1 MNMTPSPLKVECVG
15 LADELAAALVP
26 LTEAAGLALDL
37 GEDFSCIRIYGDDLP
52 GDDDAWYRL
61 EAPARAG
68 DLPVLSLFCHGKCF
82 GSSARQRDAVRP
94 APQIWEQ
101 SAPPHGKVGGGPGD
115 FSQDRAGVFLHHHLL
130 TARDVVRAEVVGR
143 NIPPS
148 VAEAF
153 AEAWAVYVDGRLAR
167 QGLPGYPLAERR
179 GRFARIFSLAGILL
193 PDHWQ
198 VFQSLWDGALADQKD
213 VLEVVKRLPG
223 L

>member
-1 MNMTPSPLKVECVG
+1 MASSSLKVECVG
-15 LADELAAALVP
+15 LSDELAAVLVP
-26 LTEAAGLALDL
+26 LSESAGLALGL
-37 GEDFSCIRIYGDDLP
+37 GEDFSCLRIYGDDLP

-61 EAPARAG
+61 EAPVSAG
-68 DLPVLSLFCHGKCF
+68 DLPVLSLFCHPKCF
-82 GSSARQRDAVRP
+82 GSTARQRDTVRP

-101 SAPPHGKVGGGPGD
+101 SPPPHGQAAGGPGD
-115 FSQDRAGVFLHHHLL
+115 YSKDRAGIFLHHHLL
-130 TARDVVRAEVVGR
+130 TARDVVRGEVVGR
-143 NIPPS
+143 NIPS
-148 VAEAF
+148 AVAEAF
-153 AEAWAVYVDGRLAR
+153 AEAWAVNVDGRLAR
-167 QGLPGYPLAERR
+167 WSFPGYPVAERR